1 MAYTCWC
8 RTRVNTKQQPE
19 REQINTMRRIFVGG
33 AAELCFECAALGV
46 QAYRRAVTGSNG
58 RVRAVEGVF

>member
-1 MAYTCWC
+1 
-8 RTRVNTKQQPE
+8 
-19 REQINTMRRIFVGG
+19 MRRIFVGG